1 MAFIYSLLCC
11 NFQVDLTKPRTSRQ
25 VSQLVTTVFP
35 SISSEGVVE
44 ELKITGFIQD
54 PVVSRG
60 GRPRIDYILRE
71 NHFRDRRTPQTLS
84 SKVLAEIQ
92 ASCPGLK
99 TLVVRNCSLRLFPG
113 SVIHL
118 NVPDTVQKL
127 EFHNSR
133 YSEEYNF

>member
-1 MAFIYSLLCC
+1 
-11 NFQVDLTKPRTSRQ
+11 
-25 VSQLVTTVFP
+25 VTTVFP

-54 PVVSRG
+54 PVVTRG
-60 GRPRIDYILRE
+60 GHPRIDYILRE
-71 NHFRDRRTPQTLS
+71 NHFRDRLTPRTLS

-99 TLVVRNCSLRLFPG
+99 TLVVRNCSLRFVPASMVLK
-113 SVIHL
+113 
-118 NVPDTVQKL
+118 VPDTVQKL

-133 YSEEYNF
+133 YSKG